1 MAGAP
6 PRTVRTTARPHPAV
20 RRSIGHAAALPDA
33 VRDGVTELGAAS
45 AGAGPAGH
53 HGRRTTADG
62 PWAVVPATGGHGCR
76 QRTVFSGTMLE
87 DRTLTGFSATP
98 WPATHPTPWPA
109 TYPKGYA
116 VVDVETTGLARHDR
130 IISAA
135 VYRLDARGEVEDHW
149 YTLVNPERDPGPVWI
164 HGLTSETL
172 QDAPL
177 FADIAE
183 EFGERLADRVL
194 VAHNALFDWQMI
206 AREYARAKREA
217 PVRQRLCTIA
227 LAKELGLPLPNHKL
241 ESLAAHFGVVQQR
254 AHHALDDARVL
265 AEAFR
270 PSLWA
275 AAANGVRLPLLEC
288 RPLTEWSDPP
298 VSRQS
303 SGGYGGRRQS
313 SWRPSRKRPACP
325 YPNPGRY
332 EAGKRLKQGMRV
344 AFSGDTST
352 DRELLEDRAVEAG
365 LHVSTSL
372 SRLTSLLVTNDPDS
386 GTSKTVKARQYGTP
400 VVDEAAFVQLLK
412 DVEPADGP

>member
-1 MAGAP
+1 
-6 PRTVRTTARPHPAV
+6 
-20 RRSIGHAAALPDA
+20 
-33 VRDGVTELGAAS
+33 
-45 AGAGPAGH
+45 
-53 HGRRTTADG
+53 
-62 PWAVVPATGGHGCR
+62 
-76 QRTVFSGTMLE
+76 MLE
-87 DRTLTGFSATP
+87 DRTLAGFSATP
-98 WPATHPTPWPA
+98 WPTA
-109 TYPKGYA
+109 YPKGYA
-116 VVDVETTGLARHDR
+116 VVDVETTGLARDDR
-130 IISAA
+130 IVSAA

-149 YTLVNPERDPGPVWI
+149 YTLVDPERDPGPVWI

-172 QDAPL
+172 RGAPL

-183 EFGERLADRVL
+183 EFGARLADRVL
-194 VAHNALFDWQMI
+194 VAHNAVFDWQMI

-270 PSLWA
+270 PSLLA
-275 AAANGVRLPLLEC
+275 AAAGGMRLPLLEC
-288 RPLTEWSDPP
+288 LPLTEWSDRAVP
-298 VSRQS
+298 RQS
-303 SGGYGGRRQS
+303 SGGYGGYRQS

-332 EAGKRLKQGMRV
+332 EVGRRLKQGMRV

-386 GTSKTVKARQYGTP
+386 GTSKVVKARQYGTP
-400 VVDEAAFVQLLK
+400 VVDEAAFGQLLG
-412 DVEPADGP
+412 DVEPADGR

>member
-1 MAGAP
+1 
-6 PRTVRTTARPHPAV
+6 
-20 RRSIGHAAALPDA
+20 
-33 VRDGVTELGAAS
+33 
-45 AGAGPAGH
+45 
-53 HGRRTTADG
+53 
-62 PWAVVPATGGHGCR
+62 
-76 QRTVFSGTMLE
+76 MLE
-87 DRTLTGFSATP
+87 DRTLAGFSA
-98 WPATHPTPWPA
+98 TPWPA

-130 IISAA
+130 IVSAA

-149 YTLVNPERDPGPVWI
+149 YTLVNPERDPGPVWL
-164 HGLTSETL
+164 HGLTSEAL
-172 QDAPL
+172 RDAPL

-183 EFGERLADRVL
+183 EFGQRLAGRVL

-241 ESLAAHFGVVQQR
+241 ESLAAHFGVVQRQ

-270 PSLWA
+270 PSLRA

-303 SGGYGGRRQS
+303 SGGRRQS
-313 SWRPSRKRPACP
+313 TWRPSRKRPACP

-365 LHVSTSL
+365 LHVATSL

-412 DVEPADGP
+412 DVEPADGA